1 MEFNASLIKKYL
13 SRNLEKG
20 IEEEKQMK
28 ELFQIVMLGLGFP
41 PSDTLFPKEMK
52 YILDLYSSYNGNNNE
67 LLKEVITNFLIGC
80 YNEKELN
87 ILLQYWEQQTLC
99 QSRIHILREVIQG
112 HILGFYNLTVPTM
125 LSQIE
130 GIIAEGF
137 NHVGHMTAK
146 VQKQYIAD
154 LLSCTDIGSFDNTIN
169 EYFLNTILV
178 GFEHGTEIKS
188 DLSRHAILH
197 GADTNFGTKI
207 NSLKC
212 ILVFD
217 YLLYN
222 LKEV

>member
-1 MEFNASLIKKYL
+1 MEFNDSLIKRYL
-13 SRNLEKG
+13 SRNMEKE
-20 IEEEKQMK
+20 IEEENQMK

-52 YILDLYSSYNGNNNE
+52 WILDSYSSYNGNSNE
-67 LLKEVITNFLIGC
+67 LLKEEITNFLIGC

-87 ILLQYWEQQTLC
+87 TLLNYWEKQTVC
-99 QSRIHILREVIQG
+99 QSRVHILREVIQG
-112 HILGFYNLTVPTM
+112 HIMGFYNLTVPTM

-137 NHVGHMTAK
+137 NHVGRMK
-146 VQKQYIAD
+146 EKDQKQYISV
-154 LLSCTDIGSFDNTIN
+154 LLSCTDTGSFDSAIN
-169 EYFLNTILV
+169 EYFLSTILV
-178 GFEHGTEIKS
+178 GFEHGKEIKS

-197 GADTNFGTKI
+197 GADTNFGTQI

-212 ILVFD
+212 ILLFD

-222 LKEV
+222 LKVV

>member
-1 MEFNASLIKKYL
+1 MEFNDSLIKKYL
-13 SRNLEKG
+13 NRNLEKE
-20 IEEEKQMK
+20 IEEENQMK
-28 ELFQIVMLGLGFP
+28 ELFQIVMLDLGFP
-41 PSDTLFPKEMK
+41 PSNTLFPKEMK
-52 YILDLYSSYNGNNNE
+52 YILELYSSFNGNNSV
-67 LLKEVITNFLIGC
+67 LLKEEITNFLIDC

-87 ILLQYWEQQTLC
+87 ILLRYWEQQTFCQNRIRILC
-99 QSRIHILREVIQG
+99 EVIQG
-112 HILGFYNLTVPTM
+112 HILGFYNLSVPTM

-130 GIIAEGF
+130 GIIVEGF
-137 NHVGHMTAK
+137 NHVGHMTVK

-154 LLSCTDIGSFDNTIN
+154 LLSCTDIGSFDKTIN

-178 GFEHGTEIKS
+178 SFEHGSEIKS

-222 LKEV
+222 HKEV